1 MGLKALSVYHSIPKL
16 STRFCF
22 GFFQKRAFVETEN
35 LPGLRLVEMDNRLMS
50 DAACL
55 AAELGLGGTDSVYVA
70 LANQPDLPLVTFDA
84 DHRERAEKRITIQNI
99 E

>member
-1 MGLKALSVYHSIPKL
+1 
-16 STRFCF
+16 
-22 GFFQKRAFVETEN
+22 
-35 LPGLRLVEMDNRLMS
+35 MS

-70 LANQPDLPLVTFDA
+70 LANQPDLPFVTFDA